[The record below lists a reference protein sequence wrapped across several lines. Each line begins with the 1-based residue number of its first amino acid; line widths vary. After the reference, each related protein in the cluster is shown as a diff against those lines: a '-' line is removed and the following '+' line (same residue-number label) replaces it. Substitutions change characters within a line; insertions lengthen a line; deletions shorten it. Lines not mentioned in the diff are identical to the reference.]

1 LSEEIGTDELV
12 SSPAITE
19 RSEGGKTEVEGET
32 ASDESAAE
40 ATTKKLSAI
49 FEKDGVLGSKRVG
62 GGEPSLRVIPFL
74 VINVS

>member
-1 LSEEIGTDELV
+1 LSKEIGTDELL

-19 RSEGGKTEVEGET
+19 RSEGGKTEVEGVT

-49 FEKDGVLGSKRVG
+49 LKKMENLTHNQTPTYSM
-62 GGEPSLRVIPFL
+62 EQS
-74 VINVS
+74 